1 MSMGGLPQQKWL
13 QAALYAGLLLL
24 FAVAVAV
31 GMTTPM
37 PEDELALEQAR
48 IYIGNY
54 LETLPAARISGFKET
69 LSDVLLNGLLL
80 LLLALGGTHILGAPL
95 ILTVLFIKGMSVGY
109 GAAFLLLYPGLSGGG
124 LILLATL
131 PPNLLLL
138 PALLRGS
145 AVALGLSTAL
155 LRRRHLPGFAWY
167 RYLLIYAKLMLI
179 IVAAAL
185 LHGYLTPWLLRLA
198 FIAT

>member
-124 LILLATL
+124 LIL
-131 PPNLLLL
+131 
-138 PALLRGS
+138 PALHVQFAAHLGT
-145 AVALGLSTAL
+145 LGLLHQVVQGL
-155 LRRRHLPGFAWY
+155 LAGAGVLCHVLQKLDRLVHFAHPPSVFRGRAVYYGRIPLPQAWQFTGWE
-167 RYLLIYAKLMLI
+167 M
-179 IVAAAL
+179 
-185 LHGYLTPWLLRLA
+185 
-198 FIAT
+198 